1 MHLKIPILTH
11 REELRFEQH
20 YRPMLPQLYS
30 LAFRLL
36 RSEED
41 AKDVVQ
47 DVLLKLWQMRHQL
60 PPDGAEIP
68 FVHAMV
74 RNRCLN
80 LLRDYH
86 TEPLQEDVIHT
97 IEPSPDTRFEAQDFL
112 DHLLSMLPEKPR
124 LIVQLRI
131 VEGLSF
137 EQIEQQTGISAG
149 NARVIL
155 SRTLQ
160 QLRQ

>member
-1 MHLKIPILTH
+1 MHLKIPILVH
-11 REELRFEQH
+11 RNELNFERH
-20 YRPMLPQLYS
+20 YRPMLPKLYS

-47 DVLLKLWQMRHQL
+47 DVLLKLWQIRDQL
-60 PPDGAEIP
+60 PPDGAELA
-68 FVHAMV
+68 FVLSMV
-74 RNRCLN
+74 RNRCIN

-86 TEPLQEDVIHT
+86 TEPLQEESVTT
-97 IEPSPDTRFEAQDFL
+97 IEPSPDTRFEAQDYL
-112 DHLLSMLPEKPR
+112 QHLLDMLPEKPR

-131 VEGLSF
+131 IEGLSF

>member
-11 REELRFEQH
+11 REELHFEQH
-20 YRPMLPQLYS
+20 YRPMFPQLYS

-47 DVLLKLWQMRHQL
+47 DVLLKLWQIRDQL
-60 PPDGAEIP
+60 PPDGAELP
-68 FVHAMV
+68 FVLSMV
-74 RNRCLN
+74 RNRCIN
-80 LLRDYH
+80 LLRDCH
-86 TEPLQEDVIHT
+86 TEPLQDEAVSPM
-97 IEPSPDTRFEAQDFL
+97 EPSPDVRFEAQDFL
-112 DHLLSMLPEKPR
+112 NHLLAMLPEKPR